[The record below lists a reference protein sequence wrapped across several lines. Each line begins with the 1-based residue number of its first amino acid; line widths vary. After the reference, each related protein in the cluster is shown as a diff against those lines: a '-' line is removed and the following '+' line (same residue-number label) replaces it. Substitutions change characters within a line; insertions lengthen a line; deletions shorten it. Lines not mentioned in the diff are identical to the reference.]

1 MIDGSRLDAL
11 PPLHSLPTAGDYA
24 QAARRRT
31 LAFALG
37 GLLLA
42 LTAAYLYTLIQNS
55 TVVVGGDFN
64 DIPRAAASAASAT
77 ILPLAVMVC
86 LLTPIILWH
95 YPRTS
100 LFVLLA
106 AVCLFELY
114 ETHYSDAIT
123 DKVPFFWNVNTIFQ
137 TYAHANVKAV
147 PLNLMEVFLLTAGA
161 CSAVHAVYTNRVNL
175 RTGALFMPILVYI
188 GFVTW
193 GWVHG
198 VMSGGD
204 NKIALQEVRS
214 QFYFL
219 LAYLFAVNVVRDRK
233 QINVLLWIMVL
244 CVGLKGIL
252 YTFRRY
258 VTIGGMPLPDQGVGS
273 HEEAFLFD
281 GFVVLLI
288 VLLLCGVHKR
298 MQTVMWLLLPFVVTG
313 NLACN
318 RRAATAAIVVIAPVM
333 ILAAYRAL
341 PSRRF
346 IVGTV
351 GVILAIFGPVYYQ
364 AFKNSDKI
372 YAQPARAIKS
382 NFQPDARDALSNAYR
397 DAEKADLMAT
407 IESSPIVGYGY
418 GKRMFHAVFIADIS
432 QQYEWWDIMP
442 HNQILWVWMR
452 VGSLGFF
459 AFWMMVAA
467 VLIYICHIVRD
478 ENTDNEIKAVGLFT
492 MLVVAMLMM
501 FGLLDLQLSNFRD
514 MLFSG
519 FWVGVIAA
527 AAGFSAPQ
535 RVPSRAARPDPL
547 AVRSDPPPAWRPV
560 AYKS

>member
-37 GLLLA
+37 GSLLA

-55 TVVVGGDFN
+55 TVIVGGDFN
-64 DIPRAAASAASAT
+64 DFPKAASASVSAA
-77 ILPLAVMVC
+77 ILPLAVLVC
-86 LLTPIILWH
+86 LLIPIALWH
-95 YPRTS
+95 YPRAS
-100 LFVLLA
+100 LFVLLGS
-106 AVCLFELY
+106 VCLFEMF
-114 ETHYSDAIT
+114 ETQYSDAIT
-123 DKVPFFWNVNTIFQ
+123 DKFPFFWNVNTIFQ
-137 TYAHANVKAV
+137 TYAHVNLKAV
-147 PLNLMEVFLLTAGA
+147 PLNLMEVFVLTAGV
-161 CSAVHAVYTNRVNL
+161 CSAIHAVYTNRVNL
-175 RTGALFMPILVYI
+175 RTGALFVPILIYI
-188 GFVTW
+188 GFVVW
-193 GWVHG
+193 GWVNG
-198 VMSGGD
+198 MLSGGD
-204 NKIALQEVRS
+204 FKISLQEVRS

-219 LAYLFAVNVVRDRK
+219 LAYLMAVNVIRDRK
-233 QINVLLWIMVL
+233 QINAALWIMVL

-252 YTFRRY
+252 YTYRRY
-258 VTIGGMPLPDQGVGS
+258 VTLGGMPLPDQGVGS

-298 MQTVMWLLLPFVVTG
+298 LQTLMWLLLPFVVTG

-341 PSRRF
+341 PQRRR

-351 GVILAIFGPVYYQ
+351 GILLVIFGPLYYQ

-382 NFQPDARDALSNAYR
+382 NFQPDERDALSNAYR

-407 IESSPIVGYGY
+407 IESSPILGYGY

-432 QQYEWWDIMP
+432 GQYEWWDIMT

-452 VGSLGFF
+452 VGSVGFF
-459 AFWMMVAA
+459 AFWMMIAA
-467 VLIYICHIVRD
+467 IVIYICHMVRD
-478 ENTDNEIKAVGLFT
+478 ENADNEIKAVGLFT
-492 MLVVAMLMM
+492 LLVVAMLMM

-519 FWVGVIAA
+519 FWVGVIVAA
-527 AAGFSAPQ
+527 TGFSAPQ
-535 RVPSRAARPDPL
+535 RTPALAAGRRPATASSRTVVGSL
-547 AVRSDPPPAWRPV
+547 T
-560 AYKS
+560 